1 MQDFWRVVWEQDVR
15 VIVMLTAETEGTQ
28 LKCHPYWVSG
38 DYGPIQMKVI
48 AETAVPLSTGT
59 TVSQTSNQLV
69 TDNPTIVVRHITLS
83 HSNYPFQPLREVTQL
98 QYTHWPDFGA
108 PAEPSHLVRLV
119 AECDRFSNDAVNT
132 RRSLSGSNLI
142 LDPAAPA
149 SQSTRNILVHCSAG
163 CGRTGTF
170 CTVDSVIDMLKRQ
183 RWVRGHPNS
192 ALGDNVMSDGKG
204 GEWVSRDDEDLIART
219 VEDFRA
225 QRPSMVQSLRQF
237 VLCYESVLE
246 WIAEQEPRPIQ
257 AQTQHHQQQ

>member
-1 MQDFWRVVWEQDVR
+1 
-15 VIVMLTAETEGTQ
+15 MLTAETEGAQ

-48 AETAVPLSTGT
+48 SDTAVPLSTRT
-59 TVSQTSNQLV
+59 TAPSQIPGQPSGQLV

-108 PAEPSHLVRLV
+108 PVEPSHLVRLV
-119 AECDRFSNDAVNT
+119 AECDRFSNDAINT
-132 RRSLSGSNLI
+132 RRSLSGSNII
-142 LDPAAPA
+142 LNPAAPA
-149 SQSTRNILVHCSAG
+149 PKSTRNILVHCSAG

-183 RWVRGHPNS
+183 RWVRDHPNP
-192 ALGDNVMSDGKG
+192 APGDSVMSGGKG
-204 GEWVSRDDEDLIART
+204 GEWVWRDDEDLIANT

-246 WIAEQEPRPIQ
+246 WIAEQEPP
-257 AQTQHHQQQ
+257 QTQDTRTNAASAAGKT